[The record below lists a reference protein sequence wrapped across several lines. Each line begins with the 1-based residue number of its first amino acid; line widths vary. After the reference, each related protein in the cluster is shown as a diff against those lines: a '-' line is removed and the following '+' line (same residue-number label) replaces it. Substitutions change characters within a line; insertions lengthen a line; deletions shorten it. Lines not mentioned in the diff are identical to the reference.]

1 MEQKPCDVIREAISP
16 PALPTVSALA
26 HASEYE
32 NVFHGRH
39 RNEGIEL
46 GRIINR
52 LKGGETDLWQTL

>member
-1 MEQKPCDVIREAISP
+1 MEQKPCDVTLEAISP
-16 PALPTVSALA
+16 PALPMVSDLA

-46 GRIINR
+46 GHT
-52 LKGGETDLWQTL
+52 G

>member
-1 MEQKPCDVIREAISP
+1 MEQKPCDVTLEAVSP
-16 PALPTVSALA
+16 PALPMVSDLA

-46 GRIINR
+46 GHT
-52 LKGGETDLWQTL
+52 G